1 MQYHYVYRVTSLI
14 ENKHYYGL
22 RTSTVE
28 PALDLGIKYFTS
40 STDLEFKNDL
50 KQNTFNYRLKI
61 ISTFKNRNEAILF
74 EIKLHNR
81 FNVKNHPSF
90 YNRSNQSAK
99 GFDRSGILTSKDTKK
114 LISNSIKGIIRSEET
129 KKKISESR
137 KGYIMPVSSRI
148 KLSNS
153 KKGTVHSEE
162 TKKKMSDSS
171 KGQIMSP
178 EARDKI
184 SNALCNKAKTKEHA
198 LNISKS
204 LIGFKYKEKTC
215 VHCGLTGRG
224 GNMSRFHFDNC
235 KNKQ

>member
-1 MQYHYVYRVTSLI
+1 LI
-14 ENKHYYGL
+14 ESKHYYGL
-22 RTSTVE
+22 RSSKVE
-28 PALDLGIKYFTS
+28 PKLDLGIKYFTS
-40 STDLEFKNDL
+40 STDLEFRNDFIKNPH
-50 KQNTFNYRLKI
+50 KYKCVIVRKFT
-61 ISTFKNRNEAILF
+61 SRNEAVIF
-74 EIKLHNR
+74 EIFLHNR

-129 KKKISESR
+129 KKKMSESR

-153 KKGTVHSEE
+153 KKGTAHSEE

-224 GNMSRFHFDNC
+224 GNVSRFHFDNC